1 MNDQFYKIPV
11 NTSDTVEGFDK
22 DTNSPVVESDVF
34 ADRDPVDETLI
45 NDTPMGGTVASV
57 EPLNG
62 PLPDEILLFETPNQE
77 IPMGGTV
84 AAVGPMDE
92 TIIHEAPMDETIPYR
107 TPVDES
113 YADEAQESKSIL
125 YEDPMDEMLAHEEP
139 AVTTVGPF
147 DESA

>member
-1 MNDQFYKIPV
+1 MNDQLYKNPL
-11 NTSDTVEGFDK
+11 NTSDTVVGIEK
-22 DTNSPVVESDVF
+22 EANSPVVELDVF

-45 NDTPMGGTVASV
+45 NDTPMGRTVASV

-62 PLPDEILLFETPNQE
+62 PLSDEILLFETPNQE

-84 AAVGPMDE
+84 ASVG
-92 TIIHEAPMDETIPYR
+92 PMDETIPYR

-113 YADEAQESKSIL
+113 YADEAQEIKSIL

-139 AVTTVGPF
+139 AITTVGPF